1 MKITD
6 TEITCLKE
14 KGISTVLY
22 FHDQLEEKLAKK
34 QFKAYPPK
42 RGRQTPDLDAHCLS
56 CCHLLFSCGSME
68 NFKYYT
74 MILPSTY
81 CIKPTYNLA

>member
-34 QFKAYPPK
+34 WFKAYPPK
-42 RGRQTPDLDAHCLS
+42 RGRQTPDLDAQS
-56 CCHLLFSCGSME
+56 LL
-68 NFKYYT
+68 
-74 MILPSTY
+74 LPSAVFLWKHGKFQILHHDSSLY
-81 CIKPTYNLA
+81 LLH